1 MPRVALP
8 LSPINNLAIV
18 RSTRTG
24 RLGLV
29 LGLEPYWHGGALH
42 PDNFLCWTY
51 SVWYPNDRAHTGLVG
66 PAAIEVVHNEEEVDL
81 AIARIKATPE
91 VDPMQQGLVLVNN
104 VDVEED
110 EDRFNLCLVPVPAGG
125 PWRSTILEAWRN
137 NQLLETNLD
146 AVGTRGGD
154 GEQDEDASL
163 EFSYVDGLP
172 WLEPAA
178 GTLR

>member
-1 MPRVALP
+1 MF
-8 LSPINNLAIV
+8 
-18 RSTRTG
+18 
-24 RLGLV
+24 
-29 LGLEPYWHGGALH
+29 GGALH
-42 PDNFLCWTY
+42 PDNFRCWTY
-51 SVWYPNDRAHTGLVG
+51 SVWYPNDRAHSGRVG
-66 PAAIEVVHNEEEVDL
+66 PAAIEVVHNEDEVEL

-110 EDRFNLCLVPVPAGG
+110 EDRFNLCLVPVPAEG

-146 AVGTRGGD
+146 AVGSGGEGD
-154 GEQDEDASL
+154 EQDEDASL

-178 GTLR
+178 GSLR